1 MPEPLIC
8 EITRGSM
15 VESRHRVHAVVVT
28 EGGIAETWGDP
39 SLMMYPRSAIKFV
52 QALPFIESGA
62 ADAVHAGKAELALS
76 AASHSGEHK
85 HVDTVGA
92 WLERMG
98 MSAETLRCGA
108 HLPFGEAAM
117 HDFLRHNE
125 TPTRVHNNCSG
136 KHAGFLATA
145 QHLGESLDDYLEI
158 EHPVQKRLFDLVCE
172 LTGETLEGTGRGI
185 DGCGI
190 PVFGMTLEGLAR
202 AAQKMAAPKGL
213 GAVRTK
219 AIERLLDAV
228 TSEPFFV
235 AGTDRFDTDLMTA
248 AKGRI
253 ATKTGAEGVHF
264 AVDRKTGTG
273 IALKAEDGAKR
284 ASDATMGQ
292 LLVHLGLLEDSGA
305 AILKP
310 HLSPVILNA
319 AGETA
324 GGIRVRFP

>member
-8 EITRGSM
+8 EITRGTM

-28 EGGIAETWGDP
+28 EGGVAETWGDP
-39 SLMMYPRSAIKFV
+39 GLMHYPRSAIKFI

-62 ADAVHAGKAELALS
+62 ADAVKAGPAELALS

-85 HVDTVGA
+85 HTATITA

-98 MSAETLRCGA
+98 MSADTLRCGA
-108 HLPFGEAAM
+108 HLPFGDAAM
-117 HDFLRHNE
+117 HDFLRNGE
-125 TPTRVHNNCSG
+125 TMTRVHNNCSG

-145 QHLGESLDDYLEI
+145 QHLGENLDDYLEVD
-158 EHPVQKRLFDLVCE
+158 HPVQTRLFDLLSE
-172 LTGETLEGTGRGI
+172 LSGETLDGTGRGI

-190 PVFGMTLEGLAR
+190 PVYGMTLEGLAR
-202 AAQKMAAPKGL
+202 AAQKLAAPKGM
-213 GAVRTK
+213 GTVRTK

-228 TSEPFFV
+228 TSHSFYV
-235 AGTDRFDTDLMTA
+235 AGTGRFDTDFMA
-248 AKGRI
+248 ASKGRV
-253 ATKTGAEGVHF
+253 ATKIGAEGVHF

-284 ASDATMGQ
+284 ASDAAMGQ
-292 LLVHLGLLEDSGA
+292 LLIRMGMYEDTGDASM
-305 AILKP
+305 KR

-319 AGETA
+319 AGEEA
-324 GGIRVRFP
+324 GGVRIRFP

>member
-1 MPEPLIC
+1 MREPLIC
-8 EITRGSM
+8 EITRGTM

-28 EGGIAETWGDP
+28 EGGVAETWGDP
-39 SLMMYPRSAIKFV
+39 SLMFYPRSAIKFV

-62 ADAVHAGKAELALS
+62 ADKVHAGQAELALS
-76 AASHSGEHK
+76 AASHSGECR
-85 HVDTVGA
+85 HVNTVGA

-98 MSAETLRCGA
+98 MNADTLRCGA

-117 HDFLRHNE
+117 QEFLRRDEIPN
-125 TPTRVHNNCSG
+125 RVHNNCSG

-185 DGCGI
+185 DGCGM
-190 PVFGMTLEGLAR
+190 PVYGMTLEGLGR

-213 GAVRTK
+213 GTVRK
-219 AIERLLDAV
+219 GAIERLLDAV
-228 TSEPFFV
+228 TAEPFYV
-235 AGTDRFDTDLMTA
+235 AGTGRVDTDLMTA

-284 ASDATMGQ
+284 ASDAAIVQ
-292 LLVHLGLLEDSGA
+292 LLVHLGLLEDTGA
-305 AILKP
+305 SILKP

-319 AGETA
+319 AGEVA
-324 GGIRVRFP
+324 GGVRVRFP